1 MLFMNE
7 YEIEDS
13 LLRFGSEE
21 TPNLLKGAKVLDG
34 LRRWANSNSDG
45 WAYWQKPLLAAKKLM
60 TLLQAADRF
69 DPTDCTDAEL
79 RAALTPIKSFLTKQ
93 GVEHH
98 DKVELVYISQGEE
111 LSDKQI
117 QTAFA
122 GTPSW
127 ENGDFDEYESEA
139 RHAGLW
145 STLEYHVDHEDLDLI
160 RADQSR
166 FEELQLAVEER
177 DESDPFMTLARM
189 TPHKWMR
196 YVANWDAEPWPYDN
210 LTDDIAGIAAQLGI
224 DREAHDKLLQ
234 DLVTEANGGG
244 VYVLWYG
251 DVEELIVAA
260 QNCDHE
266 GKQVPQTITWE
277 NPHLLVLDC
286 MSGSGH
292 MVDFPGTITLP
303 FDRAR
308 LMLDAR
314 NVGNGYSWSDD
325 VAGLAGDRGT
335 TTVTITQNG
344 DDK

>member
-1 MLFMNE
+1 VIDL
-7 YEIEDS
+7 D
-13 LLRFGSEE
+13 GSENNNMTDRE
-21 TPNLLKGAKVLDG
+21 LKLSGSRDEDEMLYTVTIGPTNEPVLGLIVAGDTMKVIAWPDGEQAVTLGEVTLPEPDEVRLD
-34 LRRWANSNSDG
+34 
-45 WAYWQKPLLAAKKLM
+45 
-60 TLLQAADRF
+60 
-69 DPTDCTDAEL
+69 
-79 RAALTPIKSFLTKQ
+79 AALARALEAIP
-93 GVEHH
+93 